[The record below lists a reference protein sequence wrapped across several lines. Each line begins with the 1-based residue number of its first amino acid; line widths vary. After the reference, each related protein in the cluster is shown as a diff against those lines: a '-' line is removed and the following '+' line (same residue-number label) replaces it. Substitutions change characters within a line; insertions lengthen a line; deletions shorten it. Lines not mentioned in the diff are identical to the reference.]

1 MTIPPKHRYL
11 ELDLL
16 RTAAILLMVVY
27 HAAFDLSAFFD
38 VPLDPLSDGWF
49 ILQRVT
55 ANLFLLLVGMSFAVS
70 YGRMEARGAS
80 RKEIYGKYGRRG
92 LSVILCG
99 MLVTLVTFVALG
111 DMYVRFGVL
120 HLIGVGIILLPFL
133 MPLREW
139 NVLTA
144 AIAWRLG
151 SWITDTAASAEG
163 CDWCLIPF
171 GMTPPEFVSVDYYP
185 IFPWLA
191 TILIGTAVGNLLYNR
206 GWLRWHLP
214 DHRLTRIVTEPGRH
228 ALVIYL
234 VHQPVLLLALWLI
247 AGRG

>member
-1 MTIPPKHRYL
+1 MAIPPKHRYL

-27 HAAFDLSAFFD
+27 HAAFDLSVFFD
-38 VPLDPLSDGWF
+38 VPLDPLSGGWL
-49 ILQRVT
+49 ILQRIT

-70 YGRMEARGAS
+70 YGRMEAREAS

-92 LSVILCG
+92 FSVILCA

-111 DMYVRFGVL
+111 DMYIRFGVL
-120 HLIGVGIILLPFL
+120 HLIGTGIIILPFV
-133 MPLREW
+133 MPLREG
-139 NVLTA
+139 NVLLAALIFLIGTMTGTA
-144 AIAWRLG
+144 PDGFG
-151 SWITDTAASAEG
+151 SFLLPMGWIPPGFQSA
-163 CDWCLIPF
+163 
-171 GMTPPEFVSVDYYP
+171 DYFP
-185 IFPWLA
+185 IVPWMG

-234 VHQPVLLLALWLI
+234 VHQPVLLLVLWLVV
-247 AGRG
+247 GRG